1 MFFSEGAVL
10 GASNLV
16 PFWVGSL
23 LGFWGCVSRC
33 WLIPLFLHSG
43 LVCQSLNNQK
53 SPHNKLFIA
62 PSLSPSLLYPPV
74 FNLFWRRKQKRKEH
88 LRDGKVKQKYQKEKK
103 KTTEENIISHTRDE
117 TTGGGPE
124 STIKDKRMK
133 WGWEAEKGPKGTGF
147 HVSDKCNH
155 KSPVLP
161 VNNHLNRPIAADA
174 TGWNLPKR
182 RRVRRGEEEE
192 TRDLRGESSRQNKTK
207 KIYFL
212 PHWLT

>member
-43 LVCQSLNNQK
+43 LVCQLLNNQK
-53 SPHNKLFIA
+53 SPTIN
-62 PSLSPSLLYPPV
+62 SSLLLLSRP
-74 FNLFWRRKQKRKEH
+74 LFFIPQSSTCSGDENRKEKSI
-88 LRDGKVKQKYQKEKK
+88 REMEKSNKSIKKRK